1 MAESSTP
8 TPSVTVLGQDDDEI
22 AKAALEAYGYCTN
35 ILRAWFGA
43 YSIGVPALILSSD
56 KLRQTMLAS
65 GHSKPVLSC
74 FAGAIALQV
83 FLTFVNKYSQ
93 YGVYERYGSSKT
105 KNWLTAGAVS
115 ISDWMW
121 VDFLSDVGTIIFLVI
136 GSFMIFD
143 IVASTIPK

>member
-1 MAESSTP
+1 MAASNTSTQSIS
-8 TPSVTVLGQDDDEI
+8 TTGKDDDEI
-22 AKAALEAYGYCTN
+22 AKSALEAYGYCTN

-65 GHSKPVLSC
+65 GLSKRVLSC

-105 KNWLTAGAVS
+105 RNWLTAGAVS

-121 VDFLSDVGTIIFLVI
+121 VDFISDVGTIIFLVI
-136 GSFMIFD
+136 GSLMTFD
-143 IVASTIPK
+143 IVAAIPK